1 MTVPATTGTVLLT
14 RPLEDSRAMA
24 DALAERGIDSLIWPL
39 TRIVPVAPDIP
50 LPPGVDA
57 VLATSAHGIKAFAT
71 LWKRRDLP
79 VLAVSGKTAETARRL
94 GFASVLV
101 ASGDAKGLSLL
112 AQGTGFR
119 RLFYPRGREVSADL
133 VAALQTPGRA
143 VTEAVVYAAEPG
155 GKPPAPVAS
164 ALARGKMG
172 AVTIW
177 SRRNGAILAERL
189 GAGLEADLTNCTLV
203 AISQAA
209 AEPLAAAG
217 FARIEIA
224 SHPDAPSMLAAT
236 AALFSHLRQ

>member
-1 MTVPATTGTVLLT
+1 MTAPATTGPVLLT
-14 RPLEDSRAMA
+14 RPLEDSRALA

-39 TRIVPVAPDIP
+39 TRIVPIMPDIA

-57 VLATSAHGIKAFAT
+57 VLATSAHGIRAFAA

-79 VLAVSGKTAETARRL
+79 VLAVSGKTAETARKL

-101 ASGDAKGLSLL
+101 ASGDAEGLARL

-119 RLFYPRGREVSADL
+119 RLFYPRGREVSTDL

-155 GKPPAPVAS
+155 AEPSAPVAS
-164 ALARGKMG
+164 AFARGRIG

-189 GAGLEADLTNCTLV
+189 ATGLAADLTSCTLV
-203 AISQAA
+203 AISEAA
-209 AEPLAAAG
+209 SEPLTGAG
-217 FARIEIA
+217 FARIVIA
-224 SHPDAPSMLAAT
+224 SRPDAPSMLAA
-236 AALFSHLRQ
+236 AADLFSHLRQ